1 MLYLLLK
8 TDGES
13 LVLFNYLSASEIWPD
28 KNGDLYKK
36 WSTLLK

>member
-1 MLYLLLK
+1 MISL
-8 TDGES
+8 DGDN